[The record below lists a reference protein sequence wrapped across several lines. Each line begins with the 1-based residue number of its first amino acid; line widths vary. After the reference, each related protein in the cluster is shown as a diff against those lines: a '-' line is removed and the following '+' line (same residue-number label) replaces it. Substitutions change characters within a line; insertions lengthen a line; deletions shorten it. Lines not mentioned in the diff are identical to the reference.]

1 MASIWKGAV
10 SFGLV
15 NIPVEL
21 HSAVKAADHI
31 AFRQLD
37 RKTHKPIKLD
47 RVSTKGESVPWKDI
61 VKGYEIS
68 RNKFVIMDDKDF
80 DAVKIKMSR
89 VLEITDFVPGESID
103 PRFFDM
109 PYFLVPQEGGEKAY
123 ALLRDALEETEKVGI
138 GTFALRQKQH
148 LAAIKPTGNALV
160 LEIMRFDSELVDPRS
175 LKLPTT
181 ASVKLKPQEKTM
193 AKQLIAAFASEFD
206 ASKYK
211 DTYQDELMRIIKAKS
226 KGKEL
231 PVEEDEEEEDGGDV
245 LDLVARLKAS
255 LEKPSAARRKPAAKK
270 KTVKRRKSA

>member
-21 HSAVKAADHI
+21 HSAVRAADHI

-37 RKTHKPIKLD
+37 KKTHKPIKLE
-47 RVSTKGESVPWKDI
+47 RVSPKGETIPWKDI

-80 DAVKIKMSR
+80 ESVAVKMSR
-89 VLEITDFVPGESID
+89 VLEITDFVPAASID
-103 PRFFDM
+103 PRYFDT
-109 PYFLVPQEGGEKAY
+109 PYFLVPREGGDKAY
-123 ALLRDALEETEKVGI
+123 ALLRDALDETEKIGI

-160 LEIMRFDSELVDPRS
+160 LEIMRFESELVDP
-175 LKLPTT
+175 KEMKFPTT
-181 ASVKLKPQEKTM
+181 ASVKLRPQEKTM
-193 AKQLIAAFASEFD
+193 AKQLIAAFATEFD
-206 ASKYK
+206 PSKYA
-211 DTYQDELMRIIKAKS
+211 DTYQEQLMKIIKAKS

-231 PVEEDEEEEDGGDV
+231 PVEEEPEESGGEI

-255 LEKPSAARRKPAAKK
+255 LEKPSAAKKPAAKK
-270 KTVKRRKSA
+270 KTAKKRKSA